1 MAPRLSPFARTSAV
15 TKPRQLAPTVGL
27 SHDGF
32 EFSEGCFEG
41 LKGYAVGRMT
51 KSRRGKIYIDDAG
64 WGPEA
69 GSIEYGDR
77 VPFGGIHV
85 FLGQTGEP
93 GPELDTCTDL
103 IETAQRTQPARV
115 KPAVKRAFVG
125 VIHGGS
131 YEDRSAYDDETVVYS
146 GDESSTGETES
157 LYQVQEGRIGG
168 CSGGNSIPDPSDLPS
183 RVGIFMA
190 GTQAAPNSSTAA
202 TIVSGSTA
210 AGAGGSVR
218 PPAQVLS
225 DLFDALAVLMAEAN
239 PTNQDA
245 HNAEITKVREQIHQ
259 AKADLA
265 AEEVRMAAERAALD
279 AQAYKLML
287 DQNAS

>member
-15 TKPRQLAPTVGL
+15 TNPRQLAPTVGL

-32 EFSEGCFEG
+32 EFSEGCFER

-51 KSRRGKIYIDDAG
+51 KSHRGKIYIDYAG

-69 GSIEYGDR
+69 GSIEYGYR

-85 FLGQTGEP
+85 FIDKIGEP

-103 IETAQRTQPARV
+103 VKTAQRAQPAWV

-131 YEDRSAYDDETVVYS
+131 YEDGSGSGGETVVYS

-157 LYQVQEGRIGG
+157 LYQLQDGRIGG
-168 CSGGNSIPDPSDLPS
+168 CSDGDTIPDPADLPN

-190 GTQAAPNSSTAA
+190 GTQAALHSSIAA
-202 TIVSGSTA
+202 AMVSGSGTATA
-210 AGAGGSVR
+210 AGGGGPVH

-225 DLFDALAVLMAEAN
+225 DLFDALAALMTEAN
-239 PTNQDA
+239 P
-245 HNAEITKVREQIHQ
+245 
-259 AKADLA
+259 AD
-265 AEEVRMAAERAALD
+265 
-279 AQAYKLML
+279 Q
-287 DQNAS
+287 